1 MALLIGS
8 VLHQLV
14 RHKELIHSKR
24 YANPRHILVRQRLLD
39 YRHLL
44 AGLLD
49 I

>member
-8 VLHQLV
+8 EPHQQV

-24 YANPRHILVRQRLLD
+24 YANLPLIFVRQRLQGYHRLPV
-39 YRHLL
+39 
-44 AGLLD
+44 ALLD